1 MIQYEKY
8 GKREAYPVEQKRM
21 KLATVICWCF
31 NALVWC
37 TLFGLAI
44 YFHQRLWII
53 LLYSAN
59 AVLGFV
65 TAGMQLHQ
73 YIQER
78 KN

>member
-1 MIQYEKY
+1 
-8 GKREAYPVEQKRM
+8 M